1 MYLTLDLKC
10 IFSFFTRTTEKH
22 AMKNFLDK
30 TDETLTDQ
38 ENLKPPSSQK
48 RKMIFGIVL
57 GFFLASGLVIVVYLI
72 LPMGKYILGVRS

>member
-1 MYLTLDLKC
+1 MT
-10 IFSFFTRTTEKH
+10 
-22 AMKNFLDK
+22 NFLDK

-57 GFFLASGLVIVVYLI
+57 GFLLAIGLVSVVYLI
-72 LPMGKYILGVRS
+72 LPKINSTRMGKYILGVRS